1 MKNKKVKITIIALL
15 LIGLFTIIY
24 ATIFTSY
31 LSPLT
36 SYLSFIDGSTGPI
49 LPAGRQVREQ
59 PSQDVSHQDREKMDL
74 LQPVAMI
81 RPEQQQLLGVRTALV
96 KEMDMEKVIRAAGR
110 IGYDERRITH
120 VNLKIEGWIGDLF
133 VDYVGKPVK
142 KGEPLFN
149 IYSPELV
156 SAQEEYLLALKGRET
171 LKESPLQDILHHSD
185 SLVEFARRKL
195 LLWNMTEKEIDA
207 LKKRGK
213 SETYVTIYAPT
224 DGIVIK
230 KEAYKG
236 MHVTPDITLYETA
249 DTKVVWVN
257 ADIYEHETPFVKIG
271 DEADITLSYIPG
283 VHLNGRVVYIY
294 PYLNPETRT
303 VRIRIELP
311 NRGGTLKPDMY
322 TNVEIRAKIGRVIAL
337 PEAAVIDSGTRRLVF
352 IDKGDGIFEPR
363 EIKADAR
370 IEGYYIVE
378 KGVASGEKVVTSAN
392 FLIDS
397 ESKLAAAAGMKGAMG
412 LVGMADIPMRQ
423 AKMGG
428 MEGVSGKPTP
438 TRQERKAGDIVIMLS
453 SVPEVPK
460 AGEVLFI
467 VKLTDKEGNII
478 RDAKVGLI
486 FKMAMPGMPPVKTAG
501 QLSKEGLYETKASL
515 LMSGEWDLL
524 VSILMPGK
532 PEIKEMFKIMVGM

>member
-1 MKNKKVKITIIALL
+1 MNKNKKMNITIVALL

-24 ATIFTSY
+24 ATLFTSH
-31 LSPLT
+31 
-36 SYLSFIDGSTGPI
+36 LSFIDGLIGPI

-59 PSQDVSHQDREKMDL
+59 PSHDVSHQDSEGMDL

-81 RPEQQQLLGVRTALV
+81 RPEQQQMIGVRTDLV
-96 KEMDMEKVIRAAGR
+96 KEMDMEKVIRAVGR
-110 IGYDERRITH
+110 IGYDERHITH

-133 VDYVGKPVK
+133 VDYVGRPVK

-185 SLVEFARRKL
+185 SLVESARKRL

-207 LKKRGK
+207 LKNRGG
-213 SETYVTIYAPT
+213 SETYVTIYAPA

-230 KEAYKG
+230 KEVYKG
-236 MHVTPDITLYETA
+236 MHVTPDITLYEIA
-249 DTKVVWVN
+249 DTRVVWVN
-257 ADIYEHETPFVKIG
+257 ADIYEHEAPFVKVG
-271 DEADITLSYIPG
+271 DMADITLSYIPG
-283 VHLNGRVVYIY
+283 VDLRGRVVYIY

-311 NRGGTLKPDMY
+311 SRDGTLKPDMY
-322 TNVEIRAKIGRVIAL
+322 TNVEIRAKIGRVVAL

-363 EIKADAR
+363 EIKAGAR

-378 KGVASGEKVVTSAN
+378 EGVASGEKIVTSAN

-412 LVGMADIPMRQ
+412 LVGMADVQMRQ

-428 MEGVSGKPTP
+428 MEGVAVKPTSV
-438 TRQERKAGDIVIMLS
+438 RQEKKVGEITIEIS
-453 SVPEVPK
+453 SKPDPPK

-486 FKMAMPGMPPVKTAG
+486 FKMAMPGMAPVKTTG
-501 QLSKEGLYETKASL
+501 QLSKEGPYEAKASL
-515 LMSGEWDLL
+515 PMSGEWDLM

>member
-1 MKNKKVKITIIALL
+1 MNKNKKIKITIIALL

-31 LSPLT
+31 LAPLT
-36 SYLSFIDGSTGPI
+36 SYLSFIDGSTGLI
-49 LPAGRQVREQ
+49 REQ
-59 PSQDVSHQDREKMDL
+59 PSHDVSHQDSEGMDL

-81 RPEQQQLLGVRTALV
+81 RPEQQQMIGVRTDLV
-96 KEMDMEKVIRAAGR
+96 KEMDMEKVIRAVGR
-110 IGYDERRITH
+110 IGYDERHITH

-133 VDYVGKPVK
+133 VDYVGRPVK

-156 SAQEEYLLALKGRET
+156 SAQEEYLLVLKGRET

-185 SLVEFARRKL
+185 SLVESARKRL
-195 LLWNMTEKEIDA
+195 LLWNMTEREIDA
-207 LKKRGK
+207 LKKRGE
-213 SETYVTIYAPT
+213 SETYVTIYAPA

-230 KEAYKG
+230 KEVYKG
-236 MHVTPDITLYETA
+236 MHVTPDITLYEIA

-257 ADIYEHETPFVKIG
+257 ADIYEHEAPFVKVG
-271 DEADITLSYIPG
+271 DMADITLSYIPG
-283 VHLNGRVVYIY
+283 VDLRGRVVYIY

-311 NRGGTLKPDMY
+311 NRDGTLKPDMY
-322 TNVEIRAKIGRVIAL
+322 TNVEIRAKIGRVVAL
-337 PEAAVIDSGTRRLVF
+337 PEEAVIDSGTRRLVF

-363 EIKADAR
+363 EIKAGAR

-378 KGVASGEKVVTSAN
+378 EGVASGEKIVTSAN

-412 LVGMADIPMRQ
+412 LVGMADVQMRQ

-428 MEGVSGKPTP
+428 MEGVDVKPTSV
-438 TRQERKAGDIVIMLS
+438 RQEKKVGEITIEIS
-453 SVPEVPK
+453 SKPDPPK

-486 FKMAMPGMPPVKTAG
+486 FKMAMPGMAPVKTAG
-501 QLSKEGLYETKASL
+501 QLSKEGLYEAKASL
-515 LMSGEWDLL
+515 PMSGEWDLL